1 MAFAGMGKKMV
12 KTMACSFRLTFT
24 KVLASVLILVVAN
37 VHAVLEEVD
46 AIAAIVDDDVVLV
59 SELLNRYELFVAQA
73 KQAGATEIP
82 PRETVLNQLM
92 ERLIVE
98 SLQIQEAERRG
109 MIIDDE
115 TLTEA
120 VTTFAGQNGM
130 DLDGFQQSLADEGVS
145 YRSFREDIRREMLLS
160 RVQRDMVNRQIYI
173 TQQDVADLRGSPF
186 FKEWV
191 SDQYRVGHIL
201 LRIEDPLS
209 NVAVRAA
216 NDMAVDILGKLRRG
230 EEFSKLA
237 IAHSAGSTALEGGDL
252 GWRRAAELPSLF
264 SETVIELEIGETP
277 DPITNSLGIHIIQLL
292 DKRGASMQKEL
303 RTQVRHILVQPSEI
317 KSEQLARSEIDRVRE
332 RLVAGEDFAELA
344 REVSD
349 DAGTALA
356 GGDLGWRD
364 SGDFVGEF
372 RAVMDVIPENEFSEV
387 FRSQFGWHILEV
399 LGRREEDMSEESLD
413 DMALQI
419 LHNRRYDEKLEEW
432 LKQIRDEAYV
442 QIRLNED

>member
-1 MAFAGMGKKMV
+1 MKNMG
-12 KTMACSFRLTFT
+12 CSFRSAIARL
-24 KVLASVLILVVAN
+24 VSSLLICTVVN
-37 VHAVLEEVD
+37 VQAVIEEVD

-59 SELLNRYELFVAQA
+59 SELLNRYELFVQRAEQS
-73 KQAGATEIP
+73 GASEVP
-82 PRETVLNQLM
+82 PRETVLSQLM
-92 ERLIVE
+92 ERLITE

-109 MIIDDE
+109 IIIDDE
-115 TLTEA
+115 TLTDA
-120 VTTFAGQNGM
+120 VTSFAGQNGM
-130 DLDGFQQSLADEGVS
+130 DLDGFQKSLADEGVS

-173 TQQDVADLRGSPF
+173 TEQDVADLRGSPF

-209 NVAVRAA
+209 DIAVRAA
-216 NDMAVDILGKLRRG
+216 EDMAVDILGKLRTG
-230 EEFSKLA
+230 EEFSRLA

-277 DPITNSLGIHIIQLL
+277 DAITNSLGIHIIQLL

-317 KSEQLARSEIDRVRE
+317 KSEALARSEIDRVRE
-332 RLVAGEDFAELA
+332 RVHAGEDFADLA

-364 SGDFVGEF
+364 SADFVDEF
-372 RAVMDVIPENEFSEV
+372 RAVMDAIPENEISDV

-442 QIRLNED
+442 QIRLNDN

>member
-1 MAFAGMGKKMV
+1 
-12 KTMACSFRLTFT
+12 MACSFRSISV
-24 KVLASVLILVVAN
+24 KVLASVAVLIVAN

-59 SELLNRYELFVAQA
+59 SELLSRYELFVAQA
-73 KQAGATEIP
+73 KQTGATEIP

-109 MIIDDE
+109 IIIDDE

-130 DLDGFQQSLADEGVS
+130 DLDGFQQSLAEEGVS

-216 NDMAVDILGKLRRG
+216 NDMAVDILGKLRIG
-230 EEFSKLA
+230 EEFGKLA

-332 RLVAGEDFAELA
+332 RLIAGEDFAELA

-372 RAVMDVIPENEFSEV
+372 RGVMDAIPENEISEV

-399 LGRREEDMSEESLD
+399 LGRREEDMSQESLD

-419 LHNRRYDEKLEEW
+419 LHTRRYDEKLEEW

>member
-1 MAFAGMGKKMV
+1 MGKKTG
-12 KTMACSFRLTFT
+12 KTMACSFRSISG
-24 KVLASVLILVVAN
+24 KVLASVAVLIVAN

-59 SELLNRYELFVAQA
+59 SELLSRYELFVAQA
-73 KQAGATEIP
+73 KQTGATEIP

-109 MIIDDE
+109 IIIDDE

-130 DLDGFQQSLADEGVS
+130 DLDGFQQSLAEEGVS

-173 TQQDVADLRGSPF
+173 TEQDVADLRGSPF

-216 NDMAVDILGKLRRG
+216 NDMAVDILGKLRIG
-230 EEFSKLA
+230 EEFGKLA

-332 RLVAGEDFAELA
+332 RIIAGEDFAELA

-372 RAVMDVIPENEFSEV
+372 RGVMDAIPENEISEV

-399 LGRREEDMSEESLD
+399 LGRREEDMSQESLD

-419 LHNRRYDEKLEEW
+419 LHTRRYDEKLEEW

>member
-1 MAFAGMGKKMV
+1 MGKKTG
-12 KTMACSFRLTFT
+12 KTMACSFRSIFV
-24 KVLASVLILVVAN
+24 KVLASVAVLIVAN

-59 SELLNRYELFVAQA
+59 SELLSRYELFVAQA
-73 KQAGATEIP
+73 KQTGATEIP

-109 MIIDDE
+109 IIIDDE

-130 DLDGFQQSLADEGVS
+130 DLDGFQQSLAEEGVS

-173 TQQDVADLRGSPF
+173 TEQDVADLRGSPF

-216 NDMAVDILGKLRRG
+216 NDMAVDILGKLRIG
-230 EEFSKLA
+230 EEFGKLA

-332 RLVAGEDFAELA
+332 RIIAGEDFAELA

-372 RAVMDVIPENEFSEV
+372 RGVMDAIPENEISEV

-399 LGRREEDMSEESLD
+399 LGRREEDMSQESLD

-419 LHNRRYDEKLEEW
+419 LHTRRYDEKLEEW

>member
-1 MAFAGMGKKMV
+1 
-12 KTMACSFRLTFT
+12 MACSFRSIFV
-24 KVLASVLILVVAN
+24 KVLASVAFLIVAN

-59 SELLNRYELFVAQA
+59 SELLSRYELFVAQA
-73 KQAGATEIP
+73 KQTGATEIP

-109 MIIDDE
+109 IIIDDE

-130 DLDGFQQSLADEGVS
+130 DLDGFQQSLAEEGVS
-145 YRSFREDIRREMLLS
+145 YRSFREDIRREMLLG

-173 TQQDVADLRGSPF
+173 TEQDVADLRGSPF

-216 NDMAVDILGKLRRG
+216 NDMAVDILGKLRIG
-230 EEFSKLA
+230 EEFGKLA

-332 RLVAGEDFAELA
+332 RIIAGEDFAELA

-372 RAVMDVIPENEFSEV
+372 RGVMDAIPENEISEV

-399 LGRREEDMSEESLD
+399 LGRREEDMSQESLD

-419 LHNRRYDEKLEEW
+419 LHTRRYDEKLEEW

>member
-1 MAFAGMGKKMV
+1 
-12 KTMACSFRLTFT
+12 MACSFRSISG
-24 KVLASVLILVVAN
+24 KVLASVAVLIVAN

-59 SELLNRYELFVAQA
+59 SELLSRYELFVAQA
-73 KQAGATEIP
+73 KQTGATEIP

-109 MIIDDE
+109 IIIDDE

-130 DLDGFQQSLADEGVS
+130 DLDGFQQSLAEEGVS

-173 TQQDVADLRGSPF
+173 TEQDVADLRGSPF

-216 NDMAVDILGKLRRG
+216 NDMAVDILGKLRIG
-230 EEFSKLA
+230 EEFGKLA
-237 IAHSAGSTALEGGDL
+237 IAHSAGATALEGGDL

-317 KSEQLARSEIDRVRE
+317 KSEQLARSEIDSVRE
-332 RLVAGEDFAELA
+332 RLLAGEDFAELA

-372 RAVMDVIPENEFSEV
+372 RGVMDAISENEISEV

-399 LGRREEDMSEESLD
+399 LGRREEDMSQESLD

-419 LHNRRYDEKLEEW
+419 LHTRRYDEKLEEW

>member
-1 MAFAGMGKKMV
+1 MG
-12 KTMACSFRLTFT
+12 CSFRSLFT
-24 KVLASVLILVVAN
+24 GLLSSLWILVSVSL
-37 VHAVLEEVD
+37 HAVIEEVD

-59 SELLNRYELFVAQA
+59 SELLNRYELFVERI
-73 KQAGATEIP
+73 KQSGTSEVP
-82 PRETVLNQLM
+82 PRETVLSQLM
-92 ERLIVE
+92 ERLVIE

-109 MIIDDE
+109 IIIDDE
-115 TLTEA
+115 MLTEA
-120 VTTFAGQNGM
+120 VTSFAGQNGM
-130 DLDGFQQSLADEGVS
+130 DLDGFQKSLADEGVS
-145 YRSFREDIRREMLLS
+145 YRSFREDIRREMLLG

-173 TQQDVADLRGSPF
+173 TEQDVADLRGSPF
-186 FKEWV
+186 FREWV

-201 LRIEDPLS
+201 LRIDDPLS
-209 NVAVRAA
+209 DIAVSVAK
-216 NDMAVDILGKLRRG
+216 DMAGDILSKLRAG
-230 EEFSKLA
+230 EEFGKLA

-317 KSEQLARSEIDRVRE
+317 KSDESARSEIDRVRE
-332 RLVAGEDFAELA
+332 RVLAGEDFADVA

-349 DAGTALA
+349 DAGSALA

-364 SGDFVGEF
+364 SADFVDEF
-372 RAVMDVIPENEFSEV
+372 RAVMDAIPENEISDV
-387 FRSQFGWHILEV
+387 FRSQFGWHILQV
-399 LGRREEDMSEESLD
+399 LGRREDDMSEESLN

>member
-1 MAFAGMGKKMV
+1 
-12 KTMACSFRLTFT
+12 MACSFRSISV
-24 KVLASVLILVVAN
+24 KVLASIAVLIVAN

-73 KQAGATEIP
+73 KQTGATEIP

-130 DLDGFQQSLADEGVS
+130 DLDGFQQSLAEEGVS

-173 TQQDVADLRGSPF
+173 TEQDVADLRGSPF

-216 NDMAVDILGKLRRG
+216 NDMAVDILGKLRIG
-230 EEFSKLA
+230 EEFGKLA

-332 RLVAGEDFAELA
+332 RIIAGEDFAELA

-372 RAVMDVIPENEFSEV
+372 RGVMDAIPENEISEV

-399 LGRREEDMSEESLD
+399 LGRREEDMSQESLD

-419 LHNRRYDEKLEEW
+419 LHTRRYDEKLEEW

>member
-1 MAFAGMGKKMV
+1 
-12 KTMACSFRLTFT
+12 MACSFRSISG
-24 KVLASVLILVVAN
+24 KVLASVAVLIVAN

-59 SELLNRYELFVAQA
+59 SELLSRYELFVAQA
-73 KQAGATEIP
+73 KQTGATEIP

-109 MIIDDE
+109 IIIDDE

-130 DLDGFQQSLADEGVS
+130 DLDGFQQSLAEEGVS

-173 TQQDVADLRGSPF
+173 TEQDVADLRGSPF

-216 NDMAVDILGKLRRG
+216 NDMAVDILGKLRIG
-230 EEFSKLA
+230 EEFGKLA

-332 RLVAGEDFAELA
+332 RLIAGEDFAELA

-372 RAVMDVIPENEFSEV
+372 RGVMDAIPENEISEV

-399 LGRREEDMSEESLD
+399 LGRREEDMSQESLD

-419 LHNRRYDEKLEEW
+419 LHTRRYDEKLEEW

>member
-1 MAFAGMGKKMV
+1 
-12 KTMACSFRLTFT
+12 MACSFRSISG
-24 KVLASVLILVVAN
+24 KVLASVAVLIVAN

-59 SELLNRYELFVAQA
+59 SELLSRYELFVAQA
-73 KQAGATEIP
+73 KQTGATEIP

-109 MIIDDE
+109 IIIDDE

-130 DLDGFQQSLADEGVS
+130 DLDGFQQSLAEEGVS
-145 YRSFREDIRREMLLS
+145 YRSFREDIRREMLLG

-173 TQQDVADLRGSPF
+173 TEQDVADLRGSPF

-216 NDMAVDILGKLRRG
+216 NDMAVDILGKLRIG
-230 EEFSKLA
+230 EEFGKLA

-332 RLVAGEDFAELA
+332 RIIAGEDFAELA

-372 RAVMDVIPENEFSEV
+372 RGVMDAIPENEISEV

-399 LGRREEDMSEESLD
+399 LGRREEDMSQESLD

-419 LHNRRYDEKLEEW
+419 LHTRRYDEKLEEW

>member
-1 MAFAGMGKKMV
+1 
-12 KTMACSFRLTFT
+12 MACSFRSIFV
-24 KVLASVLILVVAN
+24 KVLASIAVLIVAN
-37 VHAVLEEVD
+37 VQAVLEEVD

-73 KQAGATEIP
+73 KQTGATEIP

-109 MIIDDE
+109 IIIDDE

-130 DLDGFQQSLADEGVS
+130 DLDGFQQSLAEEGVS

-173 TQQDVADLRGSPF
+173 TEQDVADLRGSPF

-216 NDMAVDILGKLRRG
+216 NDMAVDILGKLRVG
-230 EEFSKLA
+230 EEFGKLA

-332 RLVAGEDFAELA
+332 RLIAGEDFAELA

-372 RAVMDVIPENEFSEV
+372 RGVMDAIPENEISEV

-399 LGRREEDMSEESLD
+399 LGRREEDMSQESLD

-419 LHNRRYDEKLEEW
+419 LHTRRYDEKLEEW

>member
-1 MAFAGMGKKMV
+1 MKNMG
-12 KTMACSFRLTFT
+12 CSFRSAVARLVSSLLIFT
-24 KVLASVLILVVAN
+24 VVN
-37 VHAVLEEVD
+37 VQAVIEEVD

-59 SELLNRYELFVAQA
+59 SELLNRYELFVQRAEQS
-73 KQAGATEIP
+73 GASEVP
-82 PRETVLNQLM
+82 PRETVLSQLM
-92 ERLIVE
+92 ERLITE

-109 MIIDDE
+109 IIIDDE
-115 TLTEA
+115 TLTDA
-120 VTTFAGQNGM
+120 VTSFAGQNGM
-130 DLDGFQQSLADEGVS
+130 DLDGFQKSLADEGVS

-173 TQQDVADLRGSPF
+173 TEQDVADLRGSPF
-186 FKEWV
+186 FKDWV

-209 NVAVRAA
+209 DIAVRAA
-216 NDMAVDILGKLRRG
+216 EDMAVDILGKLRTG
-230 EEFSKLA
+230 EEFSRLA

-277 DPITNSLGIHIIQLL
+277 DAITNSLGIHIIQLL

-317 KSEQLARSEIDRVRE
+317 KSEALARSEIDRVRE
-332 RLVAGEDFAELA
+332 RVHAGEDFADLA

-364 SGDFVGEF
+364 SADFVDEF
-372 RAVMDVIPENEFSEV
+372 RAVMDAIPENEISDV

-442 QIRLNED
+442 QIRLNDN

>member
-1 MAFAGMGKKMV
+1 MG
-12 KTMACSFRLTFT
+12 CSFRSLFT
-24 KVLASVLILVVAN
+24 GLLSSLWILVSVSL
-37 VHAVLEEVD
+37 HAVIEEVD

-59 SELLNRYELFVAQA
+59 SELLNRYELFVERI
-73 KQAGATEIP
+73 KQSGTSEVP
-82 PRETVLNQLM
+82 PRETVLSQLM
-92 ERLIVE
+92 ERLVIE

-109 MIIDDE
+109 IIIDDE
-115 TLTEA
+115 MLTEA
-120 VTTFAGQNGM
+120 VTGFAGQNGM
-130 DLDGFQQSLADEGVS
+130 DLDGFQKSLADEGVS
-145 YRSFREDIRREMLLS
+145 YRSFREDIRREMLLG

-173 TQQDVADLRGSPF
+173 TEQDVADLRGSPF
-186 FKEWV
+186 FREWV

-201 LRIEDPLS
+201 LRIDDPLS
-209 NVAVRAA
+209 DIAVSAA
-216 NDMAVDILGKLRRG
+216 KDMAGDILSKLRAG
-230 EEFSKLA
+230 EEFGKLA

-317 KSEQLARSEIDRVRE
+317 KSDESARSEIDRVRE
-332 RLVAGEDFAELA
+332 RVLAGEDFADVA

-349 DAGTALA
+349 DAGSALA

-364 SGDFVGEF
+364 SADFVDEF
-372 RAVMDVIPENEFSEV
+372 RAVMDAIPENEISDV
-387 FRSQFGWHILEV
+387 FRSQFGWHILQV
-399 LGRREEDMSEESLD
+399 LGRREDDMSEESLN

>member
-1 MAFAGMGKKMV
+1 
-12 KTMACSFRLTFT
+12 MACSFRSISV
-24 KVLASVLILVVAN
+24 KVLASIAVLIVAN

-73 KQAGATEIP
+73 KQTGATEIP

-109 MIIDDE
+109 IIIDDE

-130 DLDGFQQSLADEGVS
+130 DLDGFQQSLAEEGVS
-145 YRSFREDIRREMLLS
+145 YRSFREDIRREMLLG

-173 TQQDVADLRGSPF
+173 TEQDVADLRGSPF

-216 NDMAVDILGKLRRG
+216 NDMAVDILRKLRIG
-230 EEFSKLA
+230 EEFGKLA

-332 RLVAGEDFAELA
+332 RIIAGEDFAELA

-372 RAVMDVIPENEFSEV
+372 RAVMDVIPENELSEV

>member
-12 KTMACSFRLTFT
+12 KRMACSFRSTFA
-24 KVLASVLILVVAN
+24 KVLASILILVVAN

-73 KQAGATEIP
+73 KQTGATEIP

-109 MIIDDE
+109 IIIDDE

-130 DLDGFQQSLADEGVS
+130 DLDGFQQSLAEEGVS

-173 TQQDVADLRGSPF
+173 TEQDVADLRGSPF

-216 NDMAVDILGKLRRG
+216 NDMAVDILGKLRIG
-230 EEFSKLA
+230 EEFGKLA
-237 IAHSAGSTALEGGDL
+237 IAHSAGSTALEGCDL
-252 GWRRAAELPSLF
+252 GLRRAAELPSLF
-264 SETVIELEIGETP
+264 SETVIELEIGEPP
-277 DPITNSLGIHIIQLL
+277 DPITNSLGIHSIQLL

-303 RTQVRHILVQPSEI
+303 RTEVRHILVQPSEI

-372 RAVMDVIPENEFSEV
+372 RAVMDVIPENEISEV

>member
-1 MAFAGMGKKMV
+1 MGKKTG
-12 KTMACSFRLTFT
+12 KTMACSFRSISV
-24 KVLASVLILVVAN
+24 KVLASVAVLIVAN

-59 SELLNRYELFVAQA
+59 SELLSRYELFVAQA
-73 KQAGATEIP
+73 KQTGATEIP

-109 MIIDDE
+109 IIIDDE

-130 DLDGFQQSLADEGVS
+130 DLDGFQQSLAEEGVS

-173 TQQDVADLRGSPF
+173 TEQDVADLRGSPF

-216 NDMAVDILGKLRRG
+216 NDMAVDILGKLRIG
-230 EEFSKLA
+230 EEFGKLA

-332 RLVAGEDFAELA
+332 RIIAGEDFAELA

-372 RAVMDVIPENEFSEV
+372 RGVMDAIPENEISEV

-399 LGRREEDMSEESLD
+399 LGRREEDMSQESLD

-419 LHNRRYDEKLEEW
+419 LHTRRYDEKLEEW

>member
-1 MAFAGMGKKMV
+1 MG
-12 KTMACSFRLTFT
+12 CSFRSLFT
-24 KVLASVLILVVAN
+24 GLLSSLWILVSVSL
-37 VHAVLEEVD
+37 HAVIEEVD

-59 SELLNRYELFVAQA
+59 SELLNRYELFVERI
-73 KQAGATEIP
+73 KQSGTSEVP
-82 PRETVLNQLM
+82 PRETVLSQLM
-92 ERLIVE
+92 ERLVIE

-109 MIIDDE
+109 IIIDDE
-115 TLTEA
+115 MLTEA
-120 VTTFAGQNGM
+120 VTSFAGQNGM
-130 DLDGFQQSLADEGVS
+130 DLDGFQKSLADEGVS
-145 YRSFREDIRREMLLS
+145 YRSFREDIRREMLLG

-173 TQQDVADLRGSPF
+173 TEQDVADLRGSPF
-186 FKEWV
+186 FREWV

-201 LRIEDPLS
+201 LRIDDPLS
-209 NVAVRAA
+209 DIAVSAA
-216 NDMAVDILGKLRRG
+216 KDMAADILSKLRAG
-230 EEFSKLA
+230 EEFGKLA

-317 KSEQLARSEIDRVRE
+317 KSDESARSEIDRVRE
-332 RLVAGEDFAELA
+332 RVLAGEDFADVA

-349 DAGTALA
+349 DAGSALA

-364 SGDFVGEF
+364 SADFVDEF
-372 RAVMDVIPENEFSEV
+372 RAVMDAIPENEISDV
-387 FRSQFGWHILEV
+387 FRSQFGWHILQV
-399 LGRREEDMSEESLD
+399 LDRREDDMSEESLN

>member
-12 KTMACSFRLTFT
+12 KTMACSFRSTFT

-73 KQAGATEIP
+73 KQAGATEVP

-109 MIIDDE
+109 IIIDDE

-216 NDMAVDILGKLRRG
+216 NDMAVDVLGKLRKG

-303 RTQVRHILVQPSEI
+303 RTEVRHILVQPSEI

-332 RLVAGEDFAELA
+332 QIVAGEDFAELA

>member
-1 MAFAGMGKKMV
+1 
-12 KTMACSFRLTFT
+12 MACSFRSIFVKAL
-24 KVLASVLILVVAN
+24 VSIAVLIGAN

-73 KQAGATEIP
+73 KQTGATEIP

-109 MIIDDE
+109 IIIDDE

-130 DLDGFQQSLADEGVS
+130 DLDGFQQSLAEEGVS

-173 TQQDVADLRGSPF
+173 TEQDVADLRGSPF

-216 NDMAVDILGKLRRG
+216 NDMAVDILGKLRIG
-230 EEFSKLA
+230 EEFGKLA

-332 RLVAGEDFAELA
+332 RIIAGEDFAELA

-372 RAVMDVIPENEFSEV
+372 RGVMDAIPENEISEV

-399 LGRREEDMSEESLD
+399 LGRREEDMSQESLD

-419 LHNRRYDEKLEEW
+419 LHTRRYDEKLEEW

>member
-1 MAFAGMGKKMV
+1 
-12 KTMACSFRLTFT
+12 MACSFRSISV
-24 KVLASVLILVVAN
+24 KVLASVAVLIVADG
-37 VHAVLEEVD
+37 HAVLEEVD

-73 KQAGATEIP
+73 KQTGATEIP

-109 MIIDDE
+109 IIIDDE

-130 DLDGFQQSLADEGVS
+130 DLDGFQQSLAEEGVS

-173 TQQDVADLRGSPF
+173 TEQDVADLRGSPF

-216 NDMAVDILGKLRRG
+216 NDMAVDILGKLRIG
-230 EEFSKLA
+230 EEFGKLA

-332 RLVAGEDFAELA
+332 RLIAGEDFAELA

-372 RAVMDVIPENEFSEV
+372 RGVMDAIPENEISEV

-399 LGRREEDMSEESLD
+399 LGRREEDMSQESLD

-419 LHNRRYDEKLEEW
+419 LHTRRYDEKLEEW

>member
-1 MAFAGMGKKMV
+1 
-12 KTMACSFRLTFT
+12 MACSFRSISG
-24 KVLASVLILVVAN
+24 KVLASVAVLIVAN

-59 SELLNRYELFVAQA
+59 SELLSRYELFVAQA
-73 KQAGATEIP
+73 KQTGATEIP

-109 MIIDDE
+109 IIIDDE

-130 DLDGFQQSLADEGVS
+130 DLDGFQQSLAEEGVS

-173 TQQDVADLRGSPF
+173 TEQDVADLRGSPF

-216 NDMAVDILGKLRRG
+216 NDTAVDILGKLRIG
-230 EEFSKLA
+230 EEFGKLA

-332 RLVAGEDFAELA
+332 RLIAGEDFAELA

-372 RAVMDVIPENEFSEV
+372 RGVMDAIPENEISEV

-399 LGRREEDMSEESLD
+399 LGRREEDMSQESLD

-419 LHNRRYDEKLEEW
+419 LHTRRYDEKLEEW

>member
-1 MAFAGMGKKMV
+1 MGEKTG
-12 KTMACSFRLTFT
+12 KTMACSFRSIFV
-24 KVLASVLILVVAN
+24 KVLASVAVLIVAN

-59 SELLNRYELFVAQA
+59 SELLSRYELFVAQA
-73 KQAGATEIP
+73 KQTGATEIP

-109 MIIDDE
+109 IIIDDE

-130 DLDGFQQSLADEGVS
+130 DLDGFQQSLAEEGVS

-173 TQQDVADLRGSPF
+173 TEQDVADLRGSPF

-216 NDMAVDILGKLRRG
+216 NDMAVDILGKLRIG
-230 EEFSKLA
+230 EEFGKLA

-332 RLVAGEDFAELA
+332 RLIAGEDFAELA

-372 RAVMDVIPENEFSEV
+372 RGVMDAIPENEISEV

-399 LGRREEDMSEESLD
+399 LGRREEDMSQESLD

-419 LHNRRYDEKLEEW
+419 LHTRRYDEKLEEW

>member
-1 MAFAGMGKKMV
+1 MGKKTG
-12 KTMACSFRLTFT
+12 KTMACSFRSISG
-24 KVLASVLILVVAN
+24 KVLASVAVLIVAN

-59 SELLNRYELFVAQA
+59 SELLSRYELFVAQA
-73 KQAGATEIP
+73 KQTGATEIP

-109 MIIDDE
+109 IIIDDE

-130 DLDGFQQSLADEGVS
+130 DLDGFQQSLAEEGVS

-173 TQQDVADLRGSPF
+173 TEQDVADLRGSPF

-216 NDMAVDILGKLRRG
+216 NDMAVDILGKLRVG
-230 EEFSKLA
+230 EEFGKLA

-332 RLVAGEDFAELA
+332 RIIAGEDFAELA

-372 RAVMDVIPENEFSEV
+372 RGVMDAIPENEISEV

-399 LGRREEDMSEESLD
+399 LGRREEDMSQESLD

-419 LHNRRYDEKLEEW
+419 LHTRRYDEKLEEW

>member
-1 MAFAGMGKKMV
+1 
-12 KTMACSFRLTFT
+12 MACSFRSISG
-24 KVLASVLILVVAN
+24 KVLASVAVLIVAN

-73 KQAGATEIP
+73 KQTGATEIP

-109 MIIDDE
+109 IIIDDE

-130 DLDGFQQSLADEGVS
+130 DLDGFQQSLAEEGVS

-173 TQQDVADLRGSPF
+173 TEQDVADLRGSPF

-216 NDMAVDILGKLRRG
+216 NDTAVDILGKLRIG
-230 EEFSKLA
+230 EEFGKLA

-332 RLVAGEDFAELA
+332 RLIAGEDFAELA

-372 RAVMDVIPENEFSEV
+372 RGVMDAIPENEISEV

-399 LGRREEDMSEESLD
+399 LGRREEDMSQESLD

-419 LHNRRYDEKLEEW
+419 LHTRRYDEKLEEW

>member
-12 KTMACSFRLTFT
+12 KTMACSFRSTFAQVLT
-24 KVLASVLILVVAN
+24 SILILVVAN

-130 DLDGFQQSLADEGVS
+130 DYDGFQQSLADEGVT
-145 YRSFREDIRREMLLS
+145 YRSIREQILREKLLS

-292 DKRGASMQKEL
+292 DKRGASMRKEL

>member
-1 MAFAGMGKKMV
+1 MGKKTG
-12 KTMACSFRLTFT
+12 KTMACSFRSISG
-24 KVLASVLILVVAN
+24 KVLASVAVLIVAN

-59 SELLNRYELFVAQA
+59 SELLSRYELFVAQA
-73 KQAGATEIP
+73 KQTGATEIP

-109 MIIDDE
+109 IIIDDE

-130 DLDGFQQSLADEGVS
+130 DLDGFQQSLAEEGVS

-173 TQQDVADLRGSPF
+173 TEQDVADLRGSPF

-216 NDMAVDILGKLRRG
+216 NDMAVDILGKLRIG
-230 EEFSKLA
+230 EEFGKLA

-332 RLVAGEDFAELA
+332 RLIAGEDFAELA

-372 RAVMDVIPENEFSEV
+372 RGVMDAIPENEISEV

-399 LGRREEDMSEESLD
+399 LGRREEDMSQESLD

-419 LHNRRYDEKLEEW
+419 LHTRRYDEKLEEW

>member
-1 MAFAGMGKKMV
+1 MGKKTG
-12 KTMACSFRLTFT
+12 KTMACSFRSISV
-24 KVLASVLILVVAN
+24 KVLASVAVLIVAD

-59 SELLNRYELFVAQA
+59 SELLSRYELFVAQA
-73 KQAGATEIP
+73 KQTGATEIP

-109 MIIDDE
+109 IIIDDE

-130 DLDGFQQSLADEGVS
+130 DLDGFQQSLAEEGVS

-173 TQQDVADLRGSPF
+173 TEQDVADLRGSPF

-216 NDMAVDILGKLRRG
+216 NDMAVDILGKLRIG
-230 EEFSKLA
+230 EEFGKLA

-332 RLVAGEDFAELA
+332 RIIAGEDFAELA

-372 RAVMDVIPENEFSEV
+372 RGVMDAIPENEISEV

-399 LGRREEDMSEESLD
+399 LGRREEDMSQESLD

-419 LHNRRYDEKLEEW
+419 LHTRRYDEKLEEW

>member
-1 MAFAGMGKKMV
+1 
-12 KTMACSFRLTFT
+12 MACSFRSISG
-24 KVLASVLILVVAN
+24 KVLASVAVLIVAN

-59 SELLNRYELFVAQA
+59 SELLSRYELFVAQA
-73 KQAGATEIP
+73 KQTGATEIP

-109 MIIDDE
+109 IIIDDE

-130 DLDGFQQSLADEGVS
+130 DLDGFQQSLAEEGVS

-173 TQQDVADLRGSPF
+173 TEQDVADLRGSPF

-216 NDMAVDILGKLRRG
+216 NDMAVDILGKLRIG
-230 EEFSKLA
+230 EEFGKLA

-317 KSEQLARSEIDRVRE
+317 KSDQLARSEIDRVRE
-332 RLVAGEDFAELA
+332 RLIAGEDFAELA

-372 RAVMDVIPENEFSEV
+372 RGVMDAIPENEISEV

-399 LGRREEDMSEESLD
+399 LGRREEDMSQESLD

-419 LHNRRYDEKLEEW
+419 LHTRRYDEKLEEW

>member
-1 MAFAGMGKKMV
+1 
-12 KTMACSFRLTFT
+12 MACSFRSISG
-24 KVLASVLILVVAN
+24 KVLASVAVLIVAN

-59 SELLNRYELFVAQA
+59 SELLSRYELFVAQA
-73 KQAGATEIP
+73 KQTGATEIP

-109 MIIDDE
+109 IIIDDE

-130 DLDGFQQSLADEGVS
+130 DLDGFQQSLAEEGVS

-173 TQQDVADLRGSPF
+173 TEQDVADLRGSPF

-216 NDMAVDILGKLRRG
+216 NAMAVDILGKLRIG
-230 EEFSKLA
+230 EEFGKLA

-332 RLVAGEDFAELA
+332 RIIAGEDFAELA

-372 RAVMDVIPENEFSEV
+372 RGVMDAIPENEISEV

-399 LGRREEDMSEESLD
+399 LGRREEDMSQESLD

-419 LHNRRYDEKLEEW
+419 LHTRRYDEKLEEW

>member
-1 MAFAGMGKKMV
+1 
-12 KTMACSFRLTFT
+12 MACSFRSISG
-24 KVLASVLILVVAN
+24 KVLASVAVLIVAN

-59 SELLNRYELFVAQA
+59 SELLSRYELFVAQA
-73 KQAGATEIP
+73 KQTGATEIP

-109 MIIDDE
+109 IIIDDE

-130 DLDGFQQSLADEGVS
+130 DLDGFQQSLAEEGVS
-145 YRSFREDIRREMLLS
+145 YRSFREDIRREMLLG

-173 TQQDVADLRGSPF
+173 TEQDVADLRGSPF

-216 NDMAVDILGKLRRG
+216 NDMAVDILGKLRIG
-230 EEFSKLA
+230 EEFGKLA

-332 RLVAGEDFAELA
+332 RLIAGEDFAELA

-372 RAVMDVIPENEFSEV
+372 RGVMDAIPENEISEV

-399 LGRREEDMSEESLD
+399 LGRREEDMSQESLD

-419 LHNRRYDEKLEEW
+419 LHTRRYDEKLEEW

>member
-1 MAFAGMGKKMV
+1 
-12 KTMACSFRLTFT
+12 MACSFRSIFV
-24 KVLASVLILVVAN
+24 KALASIAVLIGAN

-73 KQAGATEIP
+73 KQTGATEIP

-109 MIIDDE
+109 IIIDDE

-130 DLDGFQQSLADEGVS
+130 DLDGFQQSLAEEGVS

-173 TQQDVADLRGSPF
+173 TEQDVADLRGSPF

-216 NDMAVDILGKLRRG
+216 NDMAVDILGKLRLG
-230 EEFSKLA
+230 EEFGKLA

-332 RLVAGEDFAELA
+332 RLIAGEDFAELA

-372 RAVMDVIPENEFSEV
+372 RGVMDAIPENEISEV

-399 LGRREEDMSEESLD
+399 LGRREEDMSQESLD

-419 LHNRRYDEKLEEW
+419 LHTRRYDEKLEEW

>member
-1 MAFAGMGKKMV
+1 M
-12 KTMACSFRLTFT
+12 
-24 KVLASVLILVVAN
+24 LASVAVLIVAD

-59 SELLNRYELFVAQA
+59 SELLSRYELFVAQA
-73 KQAGATEIP
+73 KQTGATEIP

-109 MIIDDE
+109 IIIDDE

-130 DLDGFQQSLADEGVS
+130 DLDGFQQSLAEEGVS

-173 TQQDVADLRGSPF
+173 TEQDVADLRGSPF

-216 NDMAVDILGKLRRG
+216 NDMAVDILGKLRIG
-230 EEFSKLA
+230 EEFGKLA

-332 RLVAGEDFAELA
+332 RIIAGEDFAELA

-372 RAVMDVIPENEFSEV
+372 RGVMDAIPENEISEV

-399 LGRREEDMSEESLD
+399 LGRREEDMSQESLD

-419 LHNRRYDEKLEEW
+419 LHTRRYDEKLEEW

>member
-1 MAFAGMGKKMV
+1 MGKKTG
-12 KTMACSFRLTFT
+12 KTMACSFRSIFV
-24 KVLASVLILVVAN
+24 KVLASVAFLIVAN

-59 SELLNRYELFVAQA
+59 SELLSRYELFVAQA
-73 KQAGATEIP
+73 KQTGATEIP

-109 MIIDDE
+109 IIIDDE

-130 DLDGFQQSLADEGVS
+130 DLDGFQQSLAEEGVS
-145 YRSFREDIRREMLLS
+145 YRSFREDIRREMLLG

-173 TQQDVADLRGSPF
+173 TEQDVADLRGSPF

-216 NDMAVDILGKLRRG
+216 NDMAVDILGKLRIG
-230 EEFSKLA
+230 EEFGKLA

-332 RLVAGEDFAELA
+332 RIIAGEDFAELA

-372 RAVMDVIPENEFSEV
+372 RGVMDAIPENEISEV

-399 LGRREEDMSEESLD
+399 LGRREEDMSQESLD

-419 LHNRRYDEKLEEW
+419 LHTRRYDEKLEEW